1 MNKEDADRE
10 IEDLKRQIIALR
22 EEVDKARR
30 VLLRIITGQIA
41 LVEKDAGRLRE
52 ENERLRQQVDTL
64 SGARVVFV
72 HEEGAQERFLT
83 QEEHRANRPVE
94 EDQKELMS
102 LQECVLDL
110 EAVIEDKLQK
120 RRLQQA

>member
-1 MNKEDADRE
+1 MKSEDADRE
-10 IEDLKRQIIALR
+10 IEDLKRQILALQ
-22 EEVDKARR
+22 R
-30 VLLRIITGQIA
+30 VLLLLVRGQIVV
-41 LVEKDAGRLRE
+41 VEKDADRLRE
-52 ENERLRQQVDTL
+52 ENERLRQQVDAL

-102 LQECVLDL
+102 LQECALDL

-120 RRLQQA
+120 RRLQQG